1 MVYIKIFDGD
11 FPTKKYSENIHKFQ
25 CGYVEA
31 KGNGRILFDYVDN
44 YKNIG
49 DGRDIRPA
57 DGGKIQIRL
66 IRMSDSFRMG
76 YDYNFIID
84 KDVF

>member
-1 MVYIKIFDGD
+1 MYVKIFDGD
-11 FPTKKYSENIHKFQ
+11 FPQKKYSKNIHKFQ
-25 CGYVEA
+25 CRYVEA
-31 KGNGRILFDYVDN
+31 MGNGRILFDYVDN
-44 YKNIG
+44 YENIG

-84 KDVF
+84 KNVF